1 MGVLFALLGSGIA
14 LAQEC
19 AAPLEP
25 EAMALRLEAVK
36 DGVLFGEPA
45 AAAELSA
52 IEASLPCLSGPV
64 DQAELGKLM
73 LGQAAYGTFMGTD
86 SAVYYQRAAALG
98 AGDSDYGPEVQAKL
112 DAVQAPPP
120 ALLILDFEPIPP
132 VILVDGVIT
141 YSTGPREMASGWHI
155 VQWLGEDG
163 WQVRVMVLDPSQEA
177 TISVRTAEV
186 PVVAEDPAD
195 VPRDKPPREARSS
208 KEQGLVASA
217 AVGYQLAL
225 SRLTEQGQVYEGL
238 QGGPALVL
246 RARSTG
252 SLHLRLGAE
261 LVPGASG
268 PRTGSPARAHLA
280 MGWQQDQGPRLGL
293 ALGPVLGGASSLVPS
308 VSGLDPAFEPGRAW
322 GVGLVTQ
329 VQPVDALYI
338 ELQGEWVDAGIGASV
353 LAQMQLGQLGPMPLL
368 ISVGGHHWQSAEAG
382 RSSWVQVGL
391 GSAFT
396 F

>member
-1 MGVLFALLGSGIA
+1 MGALIALLGSGVA

-112 DAVQAPPP
+112 DAIAAPPP
-120 ALLILDFEPIPP
+120 ALLILDFDPIPP

-155 VQWLGEDG
+155 VQWLGDEG
-163 WQVRVMVLDPSQEA
+163 WQVRGMELGPSQEA

-186 PVVAEDPAD
+186 PGVPEDPAD
-195 VPRDKPPREARSS
+195 VAQEKPPREARS
-208 KEQGLVASA
+208 KERGAVASVA
-217 AVGYQLAL
+217 LGYQLAL
-225 SRLTEQGQVYEGL
+225 SKLTEQGQLYEGL

-246 RARSTG
+246 RARTAG

-268 PRTGSPARAHLA
+268 ARTGSPARAHLA
-280 MGWQQDQGPRLGL
+280 VGWQQDQGPRLGL

-308 VSGLDPAFEPGRAW
+308 VSGLAPSFEPGRAW
-322 GVGLVTQ
+322 GLGLVTQ
-329 VQPVDALYI
+329 VQPLDALYL
-338 ELQGEWVDAGIGASV
+338 EVQGEWIDAGFGASV
-353 LAQMQLGQLGPMPLL
+353 LAQMQLVELGSIPLL
-368 ISVGGHHWQSAEAG
+368 ISVGGHHWQSAQAG

>member
-1 MGVLFALLGSGIA
+1 
-14 LAQEC
+14 
-19 AAPLEP
+19 
-25 EAMALRLEAVK
+25 MALRLEAVK

-98 AGDSDYGPEVQAKL
+98 AGDSDYGPEVQSKL

-120 ALLILDFEPIPP
+120 ALLILDFEPIPA

-141 YSTGPREMASGWHI
+141 YSTGPRELASGWHI
-155 VQWLGEDG
+155 VQWLGDEG
-163 WQVRVMVLDPSQEA
+163 WQVRVMELDPSQEA

-186 PVVAEDPAD
+186 PVVPEEPAD
-195 VPRDKPPREARSS
+195 LPRDKPAREARSN
-208 KEQGLVASA
+208 ERGAVASA
-217 AVGYQLAL
+217 ALGYQLAR
-225 SRLTEQGQVYEGL
+225 SKLTEQGQLYEGL

-246 RARSTG
+246 RARTTG
-252 SLHLRLGAE
+252 KLHFRLGAE
-261 LVPGASG
+261 LAPLASG
-268 PRTGSPARAHLA
+268 ARTGSPARAHLA
-280 MGWQQDQGPRLGL
+280 AGWQQDQGPRLGL

-308 VSGLDPAFEPGRAW
+308 ESGLDPAFEPGRAW
-322 GVGLVTQ
+322 GVGLITQ
-329 VQPVDALYI
+329 VQPLDALYL
-338 ELQGEWVDAGIGASV
+338 EVQGEWIDAGFGAAV
-353 LAQMQLGQLGPMPLL
+353 LAQMQLVELGPMPLL
-368 ISVGGHHWQSAEAG
+368 ISVGGHHWQSAQAG